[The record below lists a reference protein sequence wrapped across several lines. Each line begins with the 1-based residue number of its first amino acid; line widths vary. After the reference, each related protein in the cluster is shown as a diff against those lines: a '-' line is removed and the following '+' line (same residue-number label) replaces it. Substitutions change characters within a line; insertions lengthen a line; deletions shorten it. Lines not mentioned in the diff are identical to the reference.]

1 MNPHM
6 GSHTTRLTH
15 VAALAFIVALM
26 PALCGC
32 ASKPKLTHTGF
43 LSDYSRLEP
52 VNDSRMRY
60 QSQRIADYN
69 DFIVDPIRV
78 TVPADKLSDSDC
90 DEVRSYFRDK
100 VIESLRQTGH
110 RVVNTPGPG
119 VARIRI
125 ALTDVAA
132 STWWQKVHPVSRAVG
147 AGTGGAAMEAEIIDS
162 QTKEQLGAVV
172 QAGTGNQFDMT
183 AFSTVADI
191 KSAIDGW
198 VQHFSDRL
206 KELRTRGR

>member
-1 MNPHM
+1 MNPQH
-6 GSHTTRLTH
+6 GSQSSRLTQLAVIAFL
-15 VAALAFIVALM
+15 VAFM

-52 VNDSRMRY
+52 VSDSRMRY
-60 QSQRIADYN
+60 QSQRIAGFN
-69 DFIVDPIRV
+69 DFVVDPIRV
-78 TVPADKLSDSDC
+78 TVPADKLSESDR

-100 VIESLRQTGH
+100 VIESLRQAGH
-110 RVVNTPGPG
+110 RVVSTPGPG

-183 AFSTVADI
+183 AFSTVADV

-206 KELRTRGR
+206 KELRAQGR